1 MSVRSVARRYATA
14 LFDVTRKSGREAQAG
29 EALAEVAQL
38 VSGHPE
44 LDRVLG
50 SPAIPAAIKR
60 TVVVAL
66 MDAAKVNSDEVRRL
80 ITLLAERDRLA
91 VIPDL
96 ADVFAARLLELQN
109 IVQAEVSSA
118 APLTDASRAALSD
131 ALARATG
138 KSVTMTERVDP
149 TLVGGVVARVGTFVY
164 DGSVSRQLERLRD
177 RLINA

>member
-14 LFDVTRKSGREAQAG
+14 LFDVTRKAGREAQAG

-38 VSGHPE
+38 ISGHAE
-44 LDRVLG
+44 LDRLLG
-50 SPAIPAAIKR
+50 SPAIPAGVKR
-60 TVVVAL
+60 TVVAAL
-66 MDAAKVNSDEVRRL
+66 MDAAKVNSDEVRRM

-96 ADVFAARLLELQN
+96 ADVFAARLLEAQN

-118 APLTDASRAALSD
+118 APLTDASRAALAE
-131 ALARATG
+131 ALSRATG
-138 KSVTMTERVDP
+138 KSVTMTESVDP

>member
-1 MSVRSVARRYATA
+1 M
-14 LFDVTRKSGREAQAG
+14 
-29 EALAEVAQL
+29 
-38 VSGHPE
+38 
-44 LDRVLG
+44 
-50 SPAIPAAIKR
+50 
-60 TVVVAL
+60 
-66 MDAAKVNSDEVRRL
+66 

-96 ADVFAARLLELQN
+96 ADVFAARLLEAQN

-118 APLTDASRAALSD
+118 APLTDASRAALAD

-149 TLVGGVVARVGTFVY
+149 ALVGGVVARVGTFVY